1 MTGAVK
7 FNAFKSLFVKG
18 QTTLARQKQFC
29 VTNQNFKPSRYREF
43 SSGSTQTLDLKG
55 IYPPI
60 VTPFNEDE
68 SIAWNKLESNLDK
81 LKSEKIRGVLVHGSN
96 GEFVYLSTEER
107 VQMIKLVKEVLGS
120 EKLVLAGSG
129 CESTQETVRMTCS
142 MAAAG
147 ADAAVVV
154 TPCYFKSK
162 MTPKALEVHFRT
174 VADSSPVPV
183 VLYSVPANTS
193 LDLGLGV
200 VTNLASHPN
209 IIGMKDSGG
218 DISKIGEMIHLTKD
232 QDFQLLAGSASFL
245 LSALMVGSV
254 GGICALANTLPGPVC
269 DLQGLYD
276 AGDLSAARDLQHK
289 LIGPNNA
296 VTKQFGVPGLKQAM
310 DWCGYYGG
318 PTRKPMLPLEPAE
331 TQELENCFKRNGFM

>member
-1 MTGAVK
+1 MIGAVR
-7 FNAFKSLFVKG
+7 FNAFRVIRG
-18 QTTLARQKQFC
+18 QGQASFTRLIQSPLKISKYASSTS
-29 VTNQNFKPSRYREF
+29 PS
-43 SSGSTQTLDLKG
+43 LDLTG
-55 IYPPI
+55 IFPPI
-60 VTPFNEDE
+60 VTPFNTDE
-68 SIAWNKLESNLDK
+68 SIAWDKLESNLEK
-81 LKSEKIRGVLVHGSN
+81 LKSTKIRGVLVHGSN

-107 VQMIKLVKEVLGS
+107 VQMIKLVKDVLGS

-129 CESTQETVRMTCS
+129 CESTKETMKMTDS
-142 MAAAG
+142 MAEAG

-162 MTPKALEVHFRT
+162 MTPKALEMHFRS

-183 VLYSVPANTS
+183 ILYSVPANTS
-193 LDLGLGV
+193 LDLGVGV
-200 VTNLASHPN
+200 VSSLASHSN

-218 DISKIGEMIHLTKD
+218 DISKIGQMIHLTKG
-232 QDFQLLAGSASFL
+232 QDFQMIAGSASFL

-254 GGICALANTLPGPVC
+254 GGICALANALPDPVC
-269 DLQGLYD
+269 ELQEKFNS
-276 AGDLSAARDLQHK
+276 GDLTSARDLQHR

-296 VTKQFGVPGLKQAM
+296 VTKQLGVPGLKQAM

-331 TQELENCFKRNGFM
+331 TKELEECFKSNGFL